1 MHINT
6 MISAVGMPFV
16 RACAGVSVALTVTH
30 CGNSLTNCE
39 QKNALTALPAMRQQ
53 IYDFGLTPQYSR
65 SGEIC
70 AATARPPKLI
80 TAQSTGNE
88 SPDDT
93 VALQPDVTSATELM
107 NSFNPSFGTR

>member
-1 MHINT
+1 
-6 MISAVGMPFV
+6 MISAVGIPFV
-16 RACAGVSVALTVTH
+16 RACAGVSVALMVTH

-39 QKNALTALPAMRQQ
+39 QKNALTALPATRQQ
-53 IYDFGLTPQYSR
+53 RYAVGLTPQYSR

-88 SPDDT
+88 SPDDM
-93 VALQPDVTSATELM
+93 VDLQPDVTSATELT
-107 NSFNPSFGTR
+107 NSFNPSFGTS